1 MRGKDLNQNDLQ
13 NILYWY
19 EKSCNDEKHE
29 RIDEHNTLIKIQAM
43 LIYHMEE
50 EENFRRRFQR

>member
-1 MRGKDLNQNDLQ
+1 MRVESLNQNDLQ

-19 EKSCNDEKHE
+19 EKSCNDEKYE

-43 LIYHMEE
+43 LIYRLEE
-50 EENFRRRFQR
+50 EEYGRRRFH